1 MPHRA
6 SIPYLFVTLLL
17 SPLTV
22 HGQDA
27 SSILE
32 VMRQKQ
38 IDRAEGV
45 DAYIVVR
52 QVASQRLT
60 EYHKRFDVDDGKGNT
75 YPMFQSVRM
84 PDVQCLTEEQ
94 AALMMPE
101 GLETYAGALE
111 STGDVLGGEVEN
123 GLAEAGLPRDLFNT
137 LGAGGDPWATTDVR
151 RMYGGMATFAR
162 GAADA
167 QRQNASESEATPDG
181 SEFLDFA
188 EDAKLVGTEKIDGNA
203 AFHLRAEG
211 LKQVQEADG
220 QTFTIEAM
228 SFWIDSADYVPL
240 RTKVEG
246 TASDGRETRPLTIE
260 KLDTDY
266 RNVPDSNLYES
277 FKQSMRIGGMMDAAQ
292 EAQMKEAQQK
302 MAEFEQQ
309 MAEMPASQRQMMERM
324 MGPQLETM
332 RQMVKGGA
340 FETETTI
347 EEIKVV
353 PLLEEVDC
361 VDGKA
366 G

>member
-1 MPHRA
+1 MPHRT
-6 SIPYLFVTLLL
+6 SILSLFVTLLL
-17 SPLTV
+17 SPLAV
-22 HGQDA
+22 YGQDA
-27 SSILE
+27 SAILE
-32 VMRQKQ
+32 AMRQKQ
-38 IDRAEGV
+38 IDRADGV
-45 DAYIVVR
+45 DAYIVIR
-52 QVASQRLT
+52 QVAGQRFA
-60 EYHKRFDVDDGKGNT
+60 EYHERFEVDDGKGNA
-75 YPMFQSVRM
+75 YPVFQQVRM
-84 PDVQCLTEEQ
+84 PDAQCLTEEQ
-94 AALMMPE
+94 AALMTPE

-111 STGDVLGGEVEN
+111 STGDALGGEIEN
-123 GLAEAGLPRDLFNT
+123 GLEDAGLPRDLFNT
-137 LGAGGDPWATTDVR
+137 LGAGGDPWATTDMS

-167 QRQNASESEATPDG
+167 QRQNASESAATPDG

-188 EDAKLVGTEKIDGNA
+188 EQAKLVGTEKIDGKA
-203 AFHLRAEG
+203 VFHLRAEG
-211 LKQVQEADG
+211 LNQVQEADG

-246 TASDGRETRPLTIE
+246 TASDGREARPLTIE

-277 FKQSMRIGGMMDAAQ
+277 FKQSMRIGGLMDAAQ
-292 EAQMKEAQQK
+292 DAQMKEAQQQ

-332 RQMVKGGA
+332 RQMANGGA

-347 EEIKVV
+347 EEIRVV

-361 VDGKA
+361 GDGKA